1 MTIQIKNL
9 PELFETG
16 VPAVQTSPDDD
27 FRKAVEDA
35 LGSANSAYD
44 SIYFNQKSFVAI
56 SPKYEQKLLQDP
68 KLARELAEK
77 IGSMTSGF
85 GNAQSSRV
93 IVVDRS
99 GELSEYSI
107 KSYDKKA
114 AQREYDERKE
124 AERAR
129 LRKKAR
135 QDAYFKIVQQI
146 SIKRKLVEQENLK
159 RARGKRYS
167 VSGTRLDS
175 IAKSILQQP
184 NNTYPFYF

>member
-1 MTIQIKNL
+1 MLVNIRINSL

-16 VPAVQTSPDDD
+16 FPAVRTSPDDD
-27 FRKAVEDA
+27 FRKAVNEA
-35 LGSANSAYD
+35 LGN
-44 SIYFNQKSFVAI
+44 SIYFNRKSFVAI

-68 KLARELAEK
+68 ELARELAEK
-77 IGSMTSGF
+77 INSMTSGF
-85 GNAQSSRV
+85 GSAQSNRV

-99 GELSEYSI
+99 GELNDYSI

-124 AERAR
+124 AERSR

-135 QDAYFKIVQQI
+135 QEAYFKIVQQI

-175 IAKSILQQP
+175 VAKSILGQP